1 MKPET
6 LVEELEKLVEQIGYT
21 IRKERGTFQGSHCI
35 VEGDKLV
42 VINKSR
48 PIELQMGIYARVLRN
63 KDEELADVYIKP
75 ALRKR
80 LQELW
85 DRLER
90 FEEEEKEKAAT
101 ETCADE

>member
-1 MKPET
+1 MKSET

-21 IRKERGTFQGSHCI
+21 IRKERGPFQGNHCI

-48 PIELQMGIYARVLRN
+48 PVELQLGIYARVLRN
-63 KDEELADVYIKP
+63 KDEELADLYIKP
-75 ALRKR
+75 VVRKR

-90 FEEEEKEKAAT
+90 FDDDNKAAVKNQ
-101 ETCADE
+101 EK